1 VSHEFNRMRS
11 WPVIQ
16 SVVVDVCSL
25 SFFKLAR
32 DRTSELKRA
41 GSGRLVVTGSSEAA
55 ETPTHGKQQQL
66 AITAGGLSSAAA
78 ETSSAAGSPE
88 RKALRSDDLS
98 LSLVPSKGVAPSE
111 SKAVA
116 AAGSS
121 TAVSAARKSTL
132 RTLYIGGS
140 DSAGRV
146 TDAGVAAIVATFP
159 TLFK

>member
-1 VSHEFNRMRS
+1 M
-11 WPVIQ
+11 
-16 SVVVDVCSL
+16 
-25 SFFKLAR
+25 
-32 DRTSELKRA
+32 
-41 GSGRLVVTGSSEAA
+41 VTGSSEPA
-55 ETPTHGKQQQL
+55 ETPKHGKQL
-66 AITAGGLSSAAA
+66 AITDVALSSDAA
-78 ETSSAAGSPE
+78 ETSSAASGSPE